1 MKYQI
6 MFYGGIVGTIIMLVI
21 TIIVFIKYD
30 IIQVINDLL
39 GVRSRK
45 ERYIKKETNKNT
57 TDIVKK
63 STTRDIKLKK
73 IAEEIKLKESGII
86 DGIESKETESIASY
100 HEETEFINDDVE
112 ETEVIE
118 SIYTKEE
125 ISTDENETMLLENED
140 ETMLLENE
148 DETTILTEFIENKDN
163 ENFIKEVDIM
173 VVNSNFTI

>member
-21 TIIVFIKYD
+21 TITVFIKYD
-30 IIQVINDLL
+30 IIQVVNDLL

-86 DGIESKETESIASY
+86 DGIVSKETESIASY

-140 ETMLLENE
+140 ET
-148 DETTILTEFIENKDN
+148 TILTEFIENKDN

>member
-30 IIQVINDLL
+30 IIQVVNDLL

-140 ETMLLENE
+140 ET
-148 DETTILTEFIENKDN
+148 TILTEFIENKDN

>member
-30 IIQVINDLL
+30 IIQVVNDLL

-86 DGIESKETESIASY
+86 DDIESKETESIASY
-100 HEETEFINDDVE
+100 HEETEFINDGVE

-125 ISTDENETMLLENED
+125 ISTDEN